1 MVVISWSDHRGNW
14 RDAGFSNDAPPKI
27 SKACHRVTVVGE
39 LWHSAICIDTAREFV
54 HNAQITAL
62 SVVQRKECLNVKI
75 GAIGRSE
82 KQRGQTVVNLQILE
96 PGNLPSLPLP
106 RQSSPGMGE

>member
-1 MVVISWSDHRGNW
+1 M
-14 RDAGFSNDAPPKI
+14 
-27 SKACHRVTVVGE
+27 
-39 LWHSAICIDTAREFV
+39 ICNDTAREFV
-54 HNAQITAL
+54 HTAQIPAL
-62 SVVQRKECLNVKI
+62 SVLQRKECLNVKI

-106 RQSSPGMGE
+106 RQSSPGMGEQA